1 MDSAVGRGIR
11 VFGQRYSSPIDLSG
25 WRDTVL
31 DDSVAVPRA
40 VVPLDGGRLLVAG
53 QEGLVLVIEDG
64 KRRSR
69 PFLDISTRIDGPT
82 AGYLEL
88 GMPGFALAPDFATS
102 GRFYTFATLPPR
114 ADDPEGSV
122 RVDTLSRW
130 RADPTSLIADPKS
143 REDLLA
149 VPRPMADH
157 VAGEIVFDASGRLY
171 TAFGAESF
179 SATAQDPNDLAGKVI
194 RIDPRQPGDA
204 NTPYG
209 GCPTTI
215 RMPRAAATR
224 KSSPPDTATHGGWPD
239 WRSGIAGRVGDV
251 HRQTATAE
259 CAPARG
265 QRGLS
270 GGAHGVLGRGCGV
283 PGVPDHRGRSCDH
296 PAGAHYGVQVGT
308 ILSGVAPI
316 TGGATDNPLRGQVL
330 VADWSGSVLRTA
342 QPGQAP
348 WPFPECVAA
357 QGRPQ
362 PQPASVGSHRR
373 PRRQRLCPDHRQ
385 VDDLRQGRPP
395 RALSPPGR
403 VISSSTQP
411 SPDRR

>member
-1 MDSAVGRGIR
+1 M
-11 VFGQRYSSPIDLSG
+11 
-25 WRDTVL
+25 
-31 DDSVAVPRA
+31 AVPRA

-209 GCPTTI
+209 IPDDNPYAAGGGRKEIFSSGYRNPWRLAWTGDLGLLVGSAMFTDKPQQLNA
-215 RMPRAAATR
+215 PRPGDNAGYPEVR
-224 KSSPPDTATHGGWPD
+224 TACW
-239 WRSGIAGRVGDV
+239 V
-251 HRQTATAE
+251 
-259 CAPARG
+259 
-265 QRGLS
+265 
-270 GGAHGVLGRGCGV
+270 
-283 PGVPDHRGRSCDH
+283 
-296 PAGAHYGVQVGT
+296 AGAVSQACRTTAAGAAITPPVLEYGVQVGT

-330 VADWSGSVLRTA
+330 VADWSGSVLAA

-348 WPFPECVAA
+348 WPFRNVLLPKDVHNRSQHLWDLAA
-357 QGRPQ
+357 GPDG
-362 PQPASVGSHRR
+362 SVY
-373 PRRQRLCPDHRQ
+373 
-385 VDDLRQGRPP
+385 
-395 RALSPPGR
+395 ALITAKSMTSGKVVHLAP
-403 VISSSTQP
+403 
-411 SPDRR
+411 